1 MDSHLDVSL
10 GGDDRLYP
18 RELRTIARRTGAH
31 TAFRHLGPTG
41 PVLGDEMP
49 GGSQPRLIVV
59 MPERMLAAHAMDV
72 ESQLPRSLRISN
84 LQDSISSSVDFLKER
99 MGIEV
104 YQSPPRSLLRLVR
117 LTRKTR
123 GWILDVDVDY
133 MHEMQRECYTRIIER
148 ETGVLQTMSNVLAFI
163 EEAMPGT
170 ITISEAKVTAI
181 RNPKSAF
188 SSFVAELRAMGY
200 LIEERGVFTSD
211 TEVLKGISVCR
222 EFYRKVSRAL
232 LTDHI
237 QTMMKGDFED
247 FREQEEIAAKQ
258 FFRDKGYST

>member
-1 MDSHLDVSL
+1 
-10 GGDDRLYP
+10 
-18 RELRTIARRTGAH
+18 
-31 TAFRHLGPTG
+31 
-41 PVLGDEMP
+41 VLGDEMP

-163 EEAMPGT
+163 KEARPDT

-181 RNPKSAF
+181 RNPKSGF
-188 SSFVAELRAMGY
+188 SSFVADLKAMGY
-200 LIEERGVFTSD
+200 LIEERGIFTSD

-222 EFYRKVSRAL
+222 EFYRKVSRVL
-232 LTDHI
+232 LTSHI
-237 QTMMKGDFED
+237 QTMMKGDLED
-247 FREQEEIAAKQ
+247 FQEQEEAAAKQ